1 MIRDI
6 IPHRKA
12 QTQVLVTKKIAD
24 MKKRNFK
31 SLTNNVIAKQLT
43 FQVVGGITDPND
55 DDNPPRNTGGSSS
68 GNNDTRHNS
77 SSQGANSS
85 TGN

>member
-1 MIRDI
+1 
-6 IPHRKA
+6 
-12 QTQVLVTKKIAD
+12 

-31 SLTNNVIAKQLT
+31 SLTNNVIGKQLT
-43 FQVVGGITDPND
+43 FQVVGGITDPNHD
-55 DDNPPRNTGGSSS
+55 NDNPPRNTGGSSS